1 MVYTHLFL
9 DADGTLFDFN
19 TSEKKALEKA
29 VRKLCG
35 TWNPALSDIYHQV
48 TKKTWKELEKKLI
61 TLEELK
67 TLRFKRFKDQV
78 DLDFDVSQ
86 MSKTYIGF
94 LSQSHDLYP
103 GTIDLLEDLYQ
114 KYTLV
119 LATNGI
125 TAVQRGRIAATGT
138 EKYFRTIVISEE
150 VGAAKPDPEFFRIAS
165 EQSGKPPK
173 ENILMIGDSLTSD
186 IQGAVNFGIS
196 SCLIVPPHK
205 EIPQLTAE
213 DPRPDFI
220 VHSFEKLKEIL
231 R

>member
-1 MVYTHLFL
+1 MAYTHLFF

-29 VRKLCG
+29 VRALCG
-35 TWNPALSDIYHQV
+35 LWRDEFAPMYHEV
-48 TKKTWKELEKKLI
+48 TKCTWKELEKKLI
-61 TLEELK
+61 TLEDLK
-67 TLRFKRFKDQV
+67 TLRFERFKDV
-78 DLDFDVSQ
+78 SGLDFDVAEMSQ
-86 MSKTYIGF
+86 TYIDF
-94 LSQSHDLYP
+94 LSLSDDIYP
-103 GTIDLLEDLYQ
+103 GTIELLEEMSK

-138 EKYFRTIVISEE
+138 EKYFKAIVISEE
-150 VGAAKPDPEFFRIAS
+150 AGVAKPDAAFFLIGA
-165 EQSGKPPK
+165 EKTGNPPK

-186 IQGAVNFGIS
+186 IQGAVNFGIK

-205 EIPQLTAE
+205 EMPTME
-213 DPRPDFI
+213 ECEPKPDFI
-220 VHSFEKLKEIL
+220 VRNFDQLKEIL

>member
-1 MVYTHLFL
+1 MAYTHLFF

-29 VRKLCG
+29 VRALCG
-35 TWNPALSDIYHQV
+35 LWRDEFAPMYHEV
-48 TKKTWKELEKKLI
+48 TKCTWKELEKKLI
-61 TLEELK
+61 TLEDLK
-67 TLRFKRFKDQV
+67 TLRFERFKDV
-78 DLDFDVSQ
+78 SGLDFDVAEMSQ
-86 MSKTYIGF
+86 TYIDF
-94 LSQSHDLYP
+94 LSLSDDIYP
-103 GTIDLLEDLYQ
+103 GTIELLEEMSK

-138 EKYFRTIVISEE
+138 EKYFKAIVISEE
-150 VGAAKPDPEFFRIAS
+150 AGVAKPDAAFFQIGA
-165 EQSGKPPK
+165 EKTGNPPK

-186 IQGAVNFGIS
+186 IQGAVNFGIK

-205 EIPQLTAE
+205 EMVTMEECEPK
-213 DPRPDFI
+213 PDFI
-220 VHSFEKLKEIL
+220 VRNFDQLKEIL